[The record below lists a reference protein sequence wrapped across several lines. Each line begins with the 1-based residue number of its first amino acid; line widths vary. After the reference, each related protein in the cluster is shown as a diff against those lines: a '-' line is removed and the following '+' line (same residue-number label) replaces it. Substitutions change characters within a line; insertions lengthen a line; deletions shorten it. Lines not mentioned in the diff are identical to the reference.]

1 MNNLIFLVYGGN
13 GWIGKQVCDILER
26 MSYTVVVG
34 TARIDNE
41 EQTEKEIVNTNPD
54 RIISLTGRTHGPGF
68 GTIDYLEQKGKLM
81 ENIRDNLYGPM
92 VLAHLSEKYGIHYT
106 YVGTGCIFNGESGYT
121 EECKPDFFGSAYST
135 VKGFTDRLMHMSH
148 PSILNV
154 RIRMP
159 ISAERHP
166 RNFIT
171 KIIGYNK
178 ICSIS
183 NSMTVLPELLPLM
196 IDMSLNKLIGT
207 VNLTNPGTI
216 SHNEILSMY
225 REIVDPDFT
234 WENFTLEEQ
243 REILMADRSNNYLL
257 TNKLVSLYPQV
268 LPIEK
273 SVRNILMKMKENDV
287 D

>member
-106 YVGTGCIFNGESGYT
+106 YVGTGC
-121 EECKPDFFGSAYST
+121 
-135 VKGFTDRLMHMSH
+135 
-148 PSILNV
+148 
-154 RIRMP
+154 
-159 ISAERHP
+159 
-166 RNFIT
+166 
-171 KIIGYNK
+171 
-178 ICSIS
+178 
-183 NSMTVLPELLPLM
+183 
-196 IDMSLNKLIGT
+196 
-207 VNLTNPGTI
+207 
-216 SHNEILSMY
+216 
-225 REIVDPDFT
+225 
-234 WENFTLEEQ
+234 
-243 REILMADRSNNYLL
+243 
-257 TNKLVSLYPQV
+257 
-268 LPIEK
+268 
-273 SVRNILMKMKENDV
+273 
-287 D
+287 